1 MGLKDQLRHLKRKA
15 SRNAVL
21 IRQRDG
27 SVKPFDRMTV
37 AKELFVARLN
47 HAVGDPAPS
56 GPVMD
61 ALANATPSPSL
72 RVWQMGRGGTFL
84 EFVDDSDFEP
94 GEVEDLS
101 E

>member
-1 MGLKDQLRHLKRKA
+1 
-15 SRNAVL
+15 
-21 IRQRDG
+21 
-27 SVKPFDRMTV
+27 
-37 AKELFVARLN
+37 
-47 HAVGDPAPS
+47 
-56 GPVMD
+56 MD

-84 EFVDDSDFEP
+84 EFVDDPDFEP